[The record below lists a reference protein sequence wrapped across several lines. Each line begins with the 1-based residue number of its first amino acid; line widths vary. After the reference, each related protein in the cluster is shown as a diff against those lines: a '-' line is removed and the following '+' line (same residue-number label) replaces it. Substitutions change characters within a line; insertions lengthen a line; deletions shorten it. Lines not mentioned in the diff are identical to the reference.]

1 MVKEKSLQQIVAG
14 ATGDLHAKECI
25 KKKNILK
32 KLKMDQQSIC
42 KYWNHKT
49 LRQKKR

>member
-25 KKKNILK
+25 KKKHIK
-32 KLKMDQQSIC
+32 KTQNGSTIHM
-42 KYWNHKT
+42 
-49 LRQKKR
+49 